1 MSVQDPIADMLTRV
15 RNSLMSRHEEIS
27 MPSSKIKEAI
37 ADVLVK
43 EGYITSWRVE
53 DDNKQGILVLG
64 LKYKDGRPVI
74 AGIKRV
80 SKPSRRVY
88 VGSDDIPPVLSG
100 LGVSILS
107 TPRGVMADRLARK
120 QKVGGEILCEVW

>member
-1 MSVQDPIADMLTRV
+1 MLTRV